1 MEIETQRG
9 GDVLVVT
16 IAGEMDANNC
26 GDLAKAVEPDLGPEL
41 ERIEIDAAELTF
53 IDSSGISALIELHE
67 KMSERGGSVVVVEPT
82 TPVRRVLEITGLAE
96 AFQL

>member
-26 GDLAKAVEPDLGPEL
+26 GELAAAVEPDLGSGL
-41 ERIEIDAAELTF
+41 RRIEIDAAELTF

-67 KMSERGGSVVVVEPT
+67 KMTATGGAFAVVEPT
-82 TPVRRVLEITGLAE
+82 AAVRRVLEITGLTE